1 MKLTDYLYPS
11 EKNVVPQKKK
21 SDNSPVQSTG
31 QVQTTVQPSAVEE
44 EEPAVE
50 TNPVEP
56 ATVNETQPDNETQ
69 SDDDVSSI
77 MNRINNE
84 GYYSMLKKW
93 KRPNLNDEEKRLRA
107 ERNVSLMGDLANMF
121 AQGLAL
127 RRGARIFS
135 PIQSNTP
142 KVNDKIERL
151 QDMKRNENI
160 DYQNK
165 VLSSQYKDF
174 ELKRAEDQLKQKQ
187 ALEKYKLD
195 VQNGQFGEEMK
206 YKYDALQE
214 QVRNHTISQEHADKV
229 LRETAR
235 HNRKSEST
243 AGYNAQSQRMSAQAA
258 QQNAA
263 TNASKGNSST
273 GMDSITLTGPDGKRT
288 TVDYPK
294 SKNGALLSLYNRMK
308 EESAKNPQKY
318 GTLDDINMKMGEG
331 GDQATK
337 IMSIIKRR
345 IADFPQLTGEFNQLV
360 GGDAPAPK
368 AAKSGS
374 LLPNNNKPSLLP

>member
-1 MKLTDYLYPS
+1 MRLTEYLYPTEKTVKQPVVADPVTQPADEVQTTQPPVTQQVQPVEQVPPQKAEQEEVS
-11 EKNVVPQKKK
+11 QEKNVPSV
-21 SDNSPVQSTG
+21 SDR
-31 QVQTTVQPSAVEE
+31 
-44 EEPAVE
+44 
-50 TNPVEP
+50 
-56 ATVNETQPDNETQ
+56 
-69 SDDDVSSI
+69 VSS
-77 MNRINNE
+77 E
-84 GYYSMLKKW
+84 GYYNVLKNW
-93 KRPNLNDEEKRLRA
+93 NRPNFDDEEKRLR
-107 ERNVSLMGDLANMF
+107 RNRSAALIGDMANIF
-121 AQGLAL
+121 AQGIAL
-127 RRGARIFS
+127 SRGARAFS
-135 PIQSNTP
+135 PMQSQTAKANERIQS
-142 KVNDKIERL
+142 L

-187 ALEKYKLD
+187 SLDKYKLD

-214 QVRNHTISQEHADKV
+214 QVRNHKISQEHADKV
-229 LRETAR
+229 LMETAR
-235 HNRKSEST
+235 HNKRSEST

-273 GMDSITLTGPDGKRT
+273 GMDSITLTGSDGKRT

-308 EESAKNPQKY
+308 EESEKNPQKY

-337 IMSIIKRR
+337 IISIVKRR
-345 IADFPQLTGEFNQLV
+345 IADFPQLTGEFNQLI
-360 GGDAPAPK
+360 GSSPAPK

>member
-69 SDDDVSSI
+69 SDDDLSSI
-77 MNRINNE
+77 MSRINNE
-84 GYYSMLKKW
+84 GYYNMLKKW

-165 VLSSQYKDF
+165 ALTAQYKDF

-273 GMDSITLTGPDGKRT
+273 GMDSITITGSDGKRT

-308 EESAKNPQKY
+308 EESEKNPQKY

-331 GDQATK
+331 GDQASK
-337 IMSIIKRR
+337 IISIVKRR
-345 IADFPQLTGEFNQLV
+345 IADFPQLTGEFNQLI
-360 GGDAPAPK
+360 GGSPAPK

>member
-1 MKLTDYLYPS
+1 MRLTEYLYPTEKTAKQPAIADS
-11 EKNVVPQKKK
+11 ADPAVPVTQPVDEVQTTQQPVEQVPPQDEVPQEKNVPSV
-21 SDNSPVQSTG
+21 SDR
-31 QVQTTVQPSAVEE
+31 
-44 EEPAVE
+44 
-50 TNPVEP
+50 
-56 ATVNETQPDNETQ
+56 
-69 SDDDVSSI
+69 VSS
-77 MNRINNE
+77 E
-84 GYYSMLKKW
+84 GYYNVLKNW
-93 KRPNLNDEEKRLRA
+93 NRPNFDDEEKRLR
-107 ERNVSLMGDLANMF
+107 RNRSAALIGDMANIF
-121 AQGLAL
+121 AQGMAL
-127 RRGARIFS
+127 SRGARAFS
-135 PIQSNTP
+135 PMQSQTAKANERIQS
-142 KVNDKIERL
+142 L

-187 ALEKYKLD
+187 SLDKYKLD
-195 VQNGQFGEEMK
+195 IQNGQFGEEMK

-214 QVRNHTISQEHADKV
+214 QVRNHKISQEHADKV
-229 LRETAR
+229 LMETAR
-235 HNRKSEST
+235 HNKKSEST

-273 GMDSITLTGPDGKRT
+273 GMDSITLTGSDGKRT

-308 EESAKNPQKY
+308 EESEKNPQKY

-337 IMSIIKRR
+337 IISIVKRR

-360 GGDAPAPK
+360 GGGAPTPK
-368 AAKSGS
+368 AAKSAS

>member
-11 EKNVVPQKKK
+11 EKNAVPQKKK

-56 ATVNETQPDNETQ
+56 ATVNEIQPDNETQ

-273 GMDSITLTGPDGKRT
+273 GMDSITLTGSDGKRT

-360 GGDAPAPK
+360 GGAPAPK
-368 AAKSGS
+368 ATKSGS

>member
-1 MKLTDYLYPS
+1 MRLTEYLYPT
-11 EKNVVPQKKK
+11 EKTAKQ
-21 SDNSPVQSTG
+21 PVMATPAAPVTQPADE
-31 QVQTTVQPSAVEE
+31 VQTTQPPVTQQVQPVEQVPPQKAEQE
-44 EEPAVE
+44 EVSQENKAPSV
-50 TNPVEP
+50 
-56 ATVNETQPDNETQ
+56 
-69 SDDDVSSI
+69 SDRVSS
-77 MNRINNE
+77 E
-84 GYYSMLKKW
+84 GYYNVLKNW
-93 KRPNLNDEEKRLRA
+93 NRPNFDDEEKRLRRDRSA
-107 ERNVSLMGDLANMF
+107 ALIGDMANIF
-121 AQGLAL
+121 GQGIAL
-127 RRGARIFS
+127 SRGARAFS
-135 PIQSNTP
+135 PMQSQTAKANERIQS
-142 KVNDKIERL
+142 L

-165 VLSSQYKDF
+165 VLGSQYKDF

-214 QVRNHTISQEHADKV
+214 QVRNHKISQEHADKV
-229 LRETAR
+229 LMETAR
-235 HNRKSEST
+235 HNKRSEST

-263 TNASKGNSST
+263 TNAGKGNSST

-308 EESAKNPQKY
+308 EESEKNPQKY

-337 IMSIIKRR
+337 IISIVKRR

-360 GGDAPAPK
+360 GGAPAPK
-368 AAKSGS
+368 AAKSAS